1 MRAAGYRHA
10 HNYIGR
16 KISFERKKSAP
27 AYNRTCFPTQMVF
40 LRAEGGEEGFFGVFK
55 LFSSSGRN
63 AGVGPRWQME
73 VTQYLPPSLS
83 RLAIHA
89 SGGQTMGAKILTHLQ
104 VGLVMWTQVIHIHVF
119 P

>member
-40 LRAEGGEEGFFGVFK
+40 LRAEGKKFFGVFK
-55 LFSSSGRN
+55 FFLPSGRN

-73 VTQYLPPSLS
+73 
-83 RLAIHA
+83 
-89 SGGQTMGAKILTHLQ
+89 G
-104 VGLVMWTQVIHIHVF
+104 
-119 P
+119 